1 MKRLAL
7 IVVLTACTASEGDN
21 SASLAQRVPEVLVT
35 HCRAIQE
42 LSAAFKAERIV
53 QLYYTIAHPF
63 SECSLLRQ
71 PQKV

>member
-7 IVVLTACTASEGDN
+7 VIILTACTASEGDKGTTF
-21 SASLAQRVPEVLVT
+21 AQRLPEVLVT
-35 HCRAIQE
+35 HCAAIQE

-71 PQKV
+71 PKSV